1 MTLRQYLIALALG
14 TAISIS
20 SWCIVMLAI
29 DPATAGA
36 LAFFVFYLTLG
47 GGIAGMFTIAGTALR
62 SWKYPE
68 KPIESA
74 VARSFRQGILLSIL
88 VIAAL
93 ILLSHSIFSFGTM
106 LLLVV
111 LVALVELLF
120 LSLTPESRE
129 V

>member
-47 GGIAGMFTIAGTALR
+47 GGIAGVFTIAGTSLR

-68 KPIESA
+68 KSIESA
-74 VARSFRQGILLSIL
+74 VARSFRQGILLSVL